1 MFKKL
6 MSAVAAAALC
16 VSLAACGA
24 TATSE
29 AAAEATATPAPA
41 VTEAP
46 AEETASAETA
56 DGALRVAGLK
66 GPTTMGLVNLM
77 AGEDAADYDFEMYG
91 KADEI
96 VPQLVKG
103 ELDAAAVPANL
114 AATLYQKTNGAIEV
128 ACINTLGVLYVVENG
143 ETVNSVE
150 DLKGK
155 TIVTTGKGTT
165 PEYVLRY
172 ILTENGVDPDSDVT
186 LDFYSEATEA
196 LAQLQAGTS
205 TIAMLPQPF
214 VTSALAQVEGL
225 RVALDMNEEW
235 EKVAGSKLVTGVL
248 VARKDAVEAD
258 PARFAAFMDG
268 YKASVEAANTDLE
281 NTAALCEQ
289 YGIVAK
295 AALAQKALP
304 NCNIVFETGDEMKTD
319 LETYF
324 NVLYAADPTSVGG
337 QLPAGLGLRGPR
349 QHGPGGQLHRPDA
362 GEGAPGW
369 LAPQQGGA
377 RLVKCHL
384 QGVLEGVVHLLRR
397 TVQLPAPHTDRSLP
411 HPLGPVHLGADGGPH
426 GAAAQGEAGGVGLPL
441 QCTALPGGIFR
452 PLLREE
458 GEHHL
463 LHRVFIALRLVVIV
477 VQIQIQLHS
486 PPSSREKSSG
496 RRPLSSAWPPSGRG
510 CSSAPAPGWRWPRG
524 RDRRGSPPS
533 APPAASGTA

>member
-24 TATSE
+24 TAASE

-172 ILTENGVDPDSDVT
+172 ILTENGVDPDNDVT

-304 NCNIVFETGDEMKTD
+304 NCNIVFEIGDEMKTD

-337 QLPAGLGLRGPR
+337 QLPA
-349 QHGPGGQLHRPDA
+349 DDFYYA
-362 GEGAPGW
+362 G
-369 LAPQQGGA
+369 
-377 RLVKCHL
+377 
-384 QGVLEGVVHLLRR
+384 
-397 TVQLPAPHTDRSLP
+397 
-411 HPLGPVHLGADGGPH
+411 
-426 GAAAQGEAGGVGLPL
+426 
-441 QCTALPGGIFR
+441 
-452 PLLREE
+452 
-458 GEHHL
+458 
-463 LHRVFIALRLVVIV
+463 
-477 VQIQIQLHS
+477 
-486 PPSSREKSSG
+486 
-496 RRPLSSAWPPSGRG
+496 
-510 CSSAPAPGWRWPRG
+510 
-524 RDRRGSPPS
+524 
-533 APPAASGTA
+533 

>member
-46 AEETASAETA
+46 AEEIASAETA
-56 DGALRVAGLK
+56 DGTLRVAGLK

-172 ILTENGVDPDSDVT
+172 ILTENGVDPDNDVT

-337 QLPAGLGLRGPR
+337 QLPA
-349 QHGPGGQLHRPDA
+349 DDFYYA
-362 GEGAPGW
+362 G
-369 LAPQQGGA
+369 
-377 RLVKCHL
+377 
-384 QGVLEGVVHLLRR
+384 
-397 TVQLPAPHTDRSLP
+397 
-411 HPLGPVHLGADGGPH
+411 
-426 GAAAQGEAGGVGLPL
+426 
-441 QCTALPGGIFR
+441 
-452 PLLREE
+452 
-458 GEHHL
+458 
-463 LHRVFIALRLVVIV
+463 
-477 VQIQIQLHS
+477 
-486 PPSSREKSSG
+486 
-496 RRPLSSAWPPSGRG
+496 
-510 CSSAPAPGWRWPRG
+510 
-524 RDRRGSPPS
+524 
-533 APPAASGTA
+533 

>member
-56 DGALRVAGLK
+56 DGALSVAGLK

-172 ILTENGVDPDSDVT
+172 ILTENGVDPDNDVT

-337 QLPAGLGLRGPR
+337 QLPA
-349 QHGPGGQLHRPDA
+349 DDFYYA
-362 GEGAPGW
+362 G
-369 LAPQQGGA
+369 
-377 RLVKCHL
+377 
-384 QGVLEGVVHLLRR
+384 
-397 TVQLPAPHTDRSLP
+397 
-411 HPLGPVHLGADGGPH
+411 
-426 GAAAQGEAGGVGLPL
+426 
-441 QCTALPGGIFR
+441 
-452 PLLREE
+452 
-458 GEHHL
+458 
-463 LHRVFIALRLVVIV
+463 
-477 VQIQIQLHS
+477 
-486 PPSSREKSSG
+486 
-496 RRPLSSAWPPSGRG
+496 
-510 CSSAPAPGWRWPRG
+510 
-524 RDRRGSPPS
+524 
-533 APPAASGTA
+533 